1 MTQRINLYQA
11 SISDSVWRTYS
22 PFPQIAIGLL
32 LVMLALT
39 VLASLDKTKS
49 EAELQRLT
57 AQHDQIAAQVAI
69 LNAPENRE
77 VSEVLQKEVL
87 SLETRLNTR
96 QSVLEGI
103 KAEGV
108 GNGAGFSSYMEGL
121 ARQHFEGLWLTSFEL
136 QQGGERMALKG
147 VTDKPEWVP
156 RYIRSLGNESVFAGT
171 EFNVFS
177 LEKSDKGAALVF
189 DVAAVLEASK

>member
-1 MTQRINLYQA
+1 MKQRINLYQ
-11 SISDSVWRTYS
+11 ITVSDSVWRTYL

-32 LVMLALT
+32 LVMLVLT
-39 VLASLDKTKS
+39 VMTVLDKTKS
-49 EAELQRLT
+49 ETELQRL
-57 AQHDQIAAQVAI
+57 ADQHYQLAGQLGNV
-69 LNAPENRE
+69 NAPENRQ

-87 SLETRLNTR
+87 SLEARLNAR
-96 QSVLEGI
+96 QATLEGI

-108 GNGAGFSSYMEGL
+108 GNGVGFSSYMEGL

-136 QQGGERMALKG
+136 QQGGERMGLQG

-177 LEKSDKGAALVF
+177 LEKSDLEPALVF
-189 DVAAVLEASK
+189 DVTAVLEANK

>member
-1 MTQRINLYQA
+1 MKQRVNLYQV
-11 SISDSVWRTYS
+11 SVSDSVWRAYS
-22 PFPQIAIGLL
+22 PFPQVAIGLL
-32 LVMLALT
+32 LAMLVLT
-39 VLASLDKTKS
+39 VMAVLDKTKS
-49 EAELQRLT
+49 EVELQRLT

-69 LNAPENRE
+69 LNAPENRQI
-77 VSEVLQKEVL
+77 SEVLQKEVL
-87 SLETRLNTR
+87 SLEVRLNTR
-96 QSVLEGI
+96 QATLEGI

-177 LEKSDKGAALVF
+177 LEKSDKGSALVF
-189 DVAAVLEASK
+189 DVAAVLEANK